1 MIYNLSAE
9 ELKTIFSDNL
19 NRLMVKH
26 NKRVSDLSVDLGYS
40 YMTVSDWARGKNMP
54 RMDKIEILASYF
66 NVSKADL
73 IEEQKEKED
82 KVDFD
87 SFTYALFEETKDLT
101 DEKKEALLQMARL
114 FNEDLKKEGK

>member
-73 IEEQKEKED
+73 IEEQKEKENTIGYD
-82 KVDFD
+82 D
-87 SFTYALFEETKDLT
+87 FTYALLEETGKLT
-101 DEKKEALLQMARL
+101 DEKKEALLNMARL
-114 FNEDLKKEGK
+114 LSKDLEKEGK